1 MTNNNLLTTQEEPT
15 NSVDIPLTERSEHSA
30 LDSITVYCGATV
42 IHRESSPMRPYRLP
56 EIIEAIKS
64 NDELAAIVQ
73 QVRGAKS
80 EDERNE
86 IKKHQLPY
94 ITLGKFKKN
103 HLSKENLLNIEYPIF
118 DLDDL
123 DENLDS
129 VRNDLI
135 KDPYTFMLFTSPS
148 GNGLKL
154 VCQFDIQVTD
164 VDMYRILYK
173 HHSRKLQKRY
183 GIQFDPKTHD
193 ASRACFLSHDPNF
206 FVNINR
212 KKLPTKIPDLVLEQ
226 KRIRTKEASEFAFGG
241 TSEGSRDSSAT
252 ALIGKFISMGHTE
265 EYAIEMFKLWN
276 LQNVPPM
283 SEQEIV
289 QKVGDQYKRWK
300 TRYLHLP
307 TTFSIIENCYVK
319 KVNKENRTISTF
331 IIRPK
336 ELLELDDKDCLK
348 CDVVSHMGSV
358 YKDILIE
365 NTDWHSKSKLL
376 KAIGHQDCSFTGDDR
391 DVQALCGFVNVDV
404 PVRKKGTKV
413 VGLIDKT
420 WVAGSINVTASGI
433 LPEPTIIPYEKGAD
447 AFYKQIVYLQTTE
460 SATRSLVSGLCE
472 DLFKFNKAEVV
483 IPILGWMFASPIKPI
498 IMEETGAFPILFLH
512 GTQGGGKSSTVSLF
526 MRLHGYKDAVPKQ
539 CSLRP
544 FPLVKLLSST
554 NAIPVA
560 LDEFKVADIKEDIV
574 LNLLRTLR
582 EAYNGEVESKGHQDQ
597 TVQDYKLDA
606 PIVFAG
612 EWSINQ
618 PAIKERIILVRFSDA
633 MKKNDEMRNAYQ
645 RLTRLELES
654 FIPDY
659 VRFCLNQD
667 IVAMYYSA
675 KDYVET
681 HFKGK
686 TVAPRIIH
694 NLSVMVLG
702 LDLFK
707 GYVESLS
714 LSIPVIDLPTILN
727 NQLEEITGNK
737 TGFVKSAVD
746 QLIEELGAMAQKNEK
761 EQNPNSTYTPTVIDV
776 PWFKKA
782 KVNNGDVLAINFT
795 RIFPEFKEHCRR
807 TKYEGDLLDKESY
820 LKLFD
825 ECSYIVDK
833 QHPVKYGS
841 IKTAARS
848 LCIDICKAK
857 QAGIDL
863 DGFGIN

>member
-1 MTNNNLLTTQEEPT
+1 MTNHNLLTTQEEPT
-15 NSVDIPLTERSEHSA
+15 NSVDTSLTERSKHPA
-30 LDSITVYCGATV
+30 LDSIPVYLGASVT
-42 IHRESSPMRPYRLP
+42 RRTNSPMRSYRLP
-56 EIIEAIKS
+56 EIIDAIKS

-73 QVRGAKS
+73 KVRDAK
-80 EDERNE
+80 DEHEQNE

-94 ITLGKFKKN
+94 ITLGIFEQN
-103 HLSKENLLNIEYPIF
+103 CLTKENFKETEYAIF

-123 DENLDS
+123 GENIEA

-135 KDPYTFMLFTSPS
+135 KDPYTFLLFTSP
-148 GNGLKL
+148 GGKGLKL
-154 VCQFDIQVTD
+154 GCQFDSVVSD
-164 VDMYRILYK
+164 VETYTALYK
-173 HHSRKLQKRY
+173 HHSSIFEHRY
-183 GIQFDPKTHD
+183 GIQFDRDTHD
-193 ASRACFLSHDPNF
+193 ASRACFLSHDPNI

-212 KKLPTKIPDLVLEQ
+212 KKLPTKIPDTGLEH
-226 KRIRTKEASEFAFGG
+226 KKIRSKNASEFAFGG
-241 TSEGSRDSSAT
+241 TKEGTRDSSAT
-252 ALIGKFISMGHTE
+252 ALIGKFISLGHTE
-265 EYAIEMFKLWN
+265 EYAVEMFKLWN

-283 SEQEIV
+283 TEQEIV
-289 QKVGDQYKRWK
+289 QKVGEQYKRWK
-300 TRYLHLP
+300 TRYRHLP
-307 TTFSIIENCYVK
+307 ATFSIIENCYVK
-319 KVNKENRTISTF
+319 KVKKESRTISTF

-404 PVRKKGTKV
+404 PIRKKGTKV

-433 LPEPTIIPYEKGAD
+433 LSEQSIIPYEKGAD
-447 AFYKQIVYLQTTE
+447 AFYKQIAYPQTTE
-460 SATRSLVSGLCE
+460 SDTRIIVSGLCE
-472 DLFKFNKAEVV
+472 DLFRLNKPEVV
-483 IPILGWMFASPIKPI
+483 VPIIGWMFASPIKPI
-498 IMEETGAFPILFLH
+498 VMEETGAFPILFLH

-526 MRLHGYKDAVPKQ
+526 MRIHGYKDAVPKQ

-618 PAIKERIILVRFSDA
+618 PAIKERIILVRFSDV
-633 MKKNDEMRNAYQ
+633 MKKNDDMKAAYH

-659 VRFCLNQD
+659 IRFCLNQD

-675 KDYVET
+675 KAKVET
-681 HFKGK
+681 HFMGM

-702 LDLFK
+702 INIFN
-707 GYVESLS
+707 GYAESLG
-714 LSIPVIDLPTILN
+714 LSIPVIDLATILN

-746 QLIEELGAMAQKNEK
+746 QLIEEFGAMAQKNEK

-782 KVNNGDVLAINFT
+782 KVNNAEVLAINFT

-820 LKLFD
+820 LKLFK
-825 ECSYIVDK
+825 ECTYIEEN

-841 IKTAARS
+841 KNITARS
-848 LCIDICKAK
+848 LCIDIGKAK

-863 DGFGIN
+863 DGFGLN